1 MEQKADTNSK
11 DDLEVC
17 FFNFFCEI
25 NSMHQQLF
33 TYNYTMM
40 CGCHHGNHL
49 MYLQGEV
56 APIDSVVT
64 ATATLFFGLAIDH
77 ADFQGFDS

>member
-1 MEQKADTNSK
+1 MTPLHCAAKEGHYEVVRYLVEQKADTNSK

-17 FFNFFCEI
+17 FFNFFCDI

-33 TYNYTMM
+33 VYAMM

-49 MYLQGEV
+49 MYLQGD
-56 APIDSVVT
+56 P
-64 ATATLFFGLAIDH
+64 
-77 ADFQGFDS
+77 